1 MPKQDFLMRLLEQ
14 LQGVLPYILDLT
26 KTGDYAEA
34 HAVVDQ
40 AVREVAGVSTAG
52 LARLADREILAGLRR
67 DQTLAWDE
75 KAYFLAV
82 LLKED
87 AAVYEKQADEPRAF
101 RRNLKALHLF
111 IRLFLES
118 EDGAEHTA
126 VIRELLGKLDDYV
139 LPGASYALI
148 LRYYETA
155 GDYARAEDVL
165 FTWWENEAEMCA
177 PDAPSA
183 AEAGAAFYE
192 RILQKSDAELIAG
205 NLPRAEAEAGRAE
218 LLDEIVDE

>member
-52 LARLADREILAGLRR
+52 LVRLSDREILDGLRR

-75 KAYFLAV
+75 KAFFIAV

-87 AAVYEKQADEPRAF
+87 AAVYEKQEDEPRSF

-111 IRLFLES
+111 IWLFLES
-118 EDGAEHTA
+118 EDGEEHTA
-126 VIRELLGKLDDYV
+126 VIRELLDKLDDYI
-139 LPGASYALI
+139 LPGPSYALI
-148 LRYYETA
+148 LRYYEAA
-155 GDYARAEDVL
+155 GDYARAEDTL
-165 FTWWENEAEMCA
+165 FDWQENEAEMFN
-177 PDAPSA
+177 PDAPSS
-183 AEAGAAFYE
+183 AEAGVAFYE
-192 RILQKSDAELIAG
+192 RILQKNDEELEAG
-205 NLPRAEAEAGRAE
+205 NLPREEAAAGLVD
-218 LLDEIVDE
+218 LLEGIG

>member
-40 AVREVAGVSTAG
+40 AVREVAGVSTSG
-52 LARLADREILAGLRR
+52 LVRLSDQEILDGLRR

-75 KAYFLAV
+75 KAYFIAV

-87 AAVYEKQADEPRAF
+87 AAVYEKQEDETCSF

-111 IRLFLES
+111 IWLFLES
-118 EDGAEHTA
+118 EDGEEHTA
-126 VIRELLGKLDDYV
+126 VIHELLDKLDDYI
-139 LPGASYALI
+139 LPAQSYALM
-148 LRYYETA
+148 LRYYEAA
-155 GDYARAEDVL
+155 GDFAQAENTL
-165 FTWWENEAEMCA
+165 FEWQENEAEMFD
-177 PDAPSA
+177 PDAPSS

-192 RILQKSDAELIAG
+192 RILQKSDEELEAG
-205 NLPRAEAEAGRAE
+205 NLPRAEAEAGLAD
-218 LLDEIVDE
+218 LLSGME